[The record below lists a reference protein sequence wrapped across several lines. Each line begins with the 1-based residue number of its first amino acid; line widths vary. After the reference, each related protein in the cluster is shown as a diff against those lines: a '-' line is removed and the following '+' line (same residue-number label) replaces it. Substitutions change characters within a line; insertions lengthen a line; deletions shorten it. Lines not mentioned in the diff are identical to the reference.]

1 MPKLTYVL
9 RASASFRSLILE
21 QYDLEIQNALERI
34 LNVRLTTRLRE
45 QCSLLVN
52 LGLGIRSAKD
62 VALPAFLSS
71 MFSCYTNLHNCFHLV
86 SNYQDFCLLSAL
98 SLWTE
103 KSDTTLSPPH
113 PRKQKSWDL
122 PLCNIRLSCLIET
135 FSSSLEKSRL
145 LDVSAPH
152 ASHWLNAQ
160 PTTSLGLK
168 MDNSSFK
175 TAWALHLSSPLCHPH
190 QRICCTKVDSS
201 RVHGLS
207 CKKSAGRFS
216 RHSHVNNLNLFC

>member
-1 MPKLTYVL
+1 MLNRLEQLDAHEALFLLRNCFAMPKLTYVL

-34 LNVRLTTRLRE
+34 LNVQLITHLWE
-45 QCSLLVN
+45 QCSLLVK
-52 LGLGIRSAKD
+52 LGGLSIRSAKD

-71 MFSCYTNLHNCFHLV
+71 MFSCYTNLPNCFHLV
-86 SNYQDFCLLSAL
+86 SNNQDFCLLSAL

-122 PLCNIRLSCLIET
+122 PLCNIRLTRLIET

-145 LDVSAPH
+145 LDVPAPN
-152 ASHWLNAQ
+152 ASHWLNA
-160 PTTSLGLK
+160 P
-168 MDNSSFK
+168 
-175 TAWALHLSSPLCHPH
+175 PP
-190 QRICCTKVDSS
+190 
-201 RVHGLS
+201 
-207 CKKSAGRFS
+207 
-216 RHSHVNNLNLFC
+216 